1 MALLAVSP
9 EPSTAVELPPAFASL
24 PASSLPR
31 MPTCA
36 LTYSRMTVFFFTRL
50 FWVSLVSFHVLL
62 VMSVESNVIR
72 VA

>member
-24 PASSLPR
+24 SASSLPR

-36 LTYSRMTVFFFTRL
+36 LTYSRMTVFFFPSL
-50 FWVSLVSFHVLL
+50 FRVSLVSLHVLL
-62 VMSVESNVIR
+62 VKLVESKVIR